1 MKKSLFILVSVL
13 MLSFLACSKTD
24 DVKQSWVFTFTT
36 VQSVNPAMTGYPF
49 TTTMFMDL
57 SDLTPSEADAVIK
70 RISLTTSVSDNGH
83 TFTSTIIGTK
93 AVKK

>member
-36 VQSVNPAMTGYPF
+36 VQSVNPAMTGYPI
-49 TTTMFMDL
+49 TTTMTMDQ
-57 SDLTPSEADAVIK
+57 SNLTPAEADAVIK
-70 RISLTTSVSDNGH
+70 GMSLTTSISSNGH
-83 TFTSTIIGTK
+83 TFTSTTIGTK